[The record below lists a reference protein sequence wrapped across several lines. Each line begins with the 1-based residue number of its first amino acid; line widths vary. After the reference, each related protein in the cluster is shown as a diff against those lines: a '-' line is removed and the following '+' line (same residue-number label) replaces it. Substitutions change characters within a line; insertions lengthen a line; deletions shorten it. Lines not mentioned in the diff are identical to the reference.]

1 MEALAQTDN
10 VRDDATVSQFI
21 PLLVRCGNLFGFVGK
36 GHRWFAIFENDVNS
50 CGTRPWKVSGVRA
63 VGVVW
68 GAMSTTTSPSMELA
82 LSAAR
87 CRATL
92 PAMEWPHRWS

>member
-21 PLLVRCGNLFGFVGK
+21 PLLARCRNLFGFVGK

-50 CGTRPWKVSGVRA
+50 CGTRPWKVSGVRD
-63 VGVVW
+63 VDDNQPIDGTGVVR
-68 GAMSTTTSPSMELA
+68 GVLQGHLA
-82 LSAAR
+82 GHGVA
-87 CRATL
+87 
-92 PAMEWPHRWS
+92 E